1 MIAAI
6 DPRISAAFP
15 CVMVSTAMQGGC
27 TCENASCLR
36 LETGNVEIAAL
47 VAPRPLGLTAAND
60 WTAEIETKGLPELQ
74 AHYALLGAPK
84 NVQGK
89 KLEFGHNYNARSRE
103 LMYGFFNNHFGLG
116 ITPEVLVE
124 QDYIPLSYG
133 EATVWS
139 GDYAALRPELN
150 EAQEIAVLRGLDAR
164 DMAQLATTTTIT
176 DRESLLEFRRVVGGW
191 LEVVV
196 GRGAPTAAEAAVL
209 QPIVSAMSESAG
221 VSGGAVRLSLPV
233 LSQQSP
239 SGSSGTA
246 TGIIEWTGEASGVVI
261 LVASGADTSQEQ
273 QLAAKRQELMSAGLA
288 VVTLELLGAELAEAP
303 VTTNREAACYTLG
316 YNYSVFAHRVH
327 DVLTCIAAVSG
338 IAGPAGVHLMGCSHP
353 AGAIVAAA
361 GALCDAG
368 TLSSIAVQTDGFR
381 FGDITAVRDLNL
393 LPGAV
398 KYGDLPAI
406 LALCAPTPL
415 TLSESTLPEVVAAAY
430 TVEAGASTPRAQ
442 PEGETDLVDFWAA
455 QWGAAEAANL

>member
-1 MIAAI
+1 M
-6 DPRISAAFP
+6 
-15 CVMVSTAMQGGC
+15 
-27 TCENASCLR
+27 
-36 LETGNVEIAAL
+36 
-47 VAPRPLGLTAAND
+47 
-60 WTAEIETKGLPELQ
+60 
-74 AHYALLGAPK
+74 
-84 NVQGK
+84 QGK

-103 LMYGFFNNHFGLG
+103 LMYGFFNKHFALG
-116 ITPEVLVE
+116 IAPEALVE
-124 QDYIPLSYG
+124 QDYIPLSFD

-139 GDYAALRPELN
+139 GEYAALQPELN
-150 EAQEIAVLRGLDAR
+150 EAHELTVLRGLDAR
-164 DMAQLATTTTIT
+164 DMEQLAATTKIT

-196 GRGAPTAAEAAVL
+196 GRGPPTAAEAAVL
-209 QPIVSAMSESAG
+209 QPIVRAMIESAG

-246 TGIIEWTGEASGVVI
+246 NGTIEWTGPGEASGVVI
-261 LVASGADTSQEQ
+261 LVASGGNSLDDQ
-273 QLAAKRQELMSAGLA
+273 QLATKRQELMTAGLA
-288 VVTLELLGAELAEAP
+288 VVALELLGAELTEAP
-303 VTTNREAACYTLG
+303 VTTDREAACYTLG

-327 DVLTCIAAVSG
+327 DVLTCIAAVAG
-338 IAGPAGVHLMGCSHP
+338 IAGPAGVHLIGYSHP

-361 GALCDAG
+361 GALCEAG

-381 FGDITAVRDLNL
+381 FSDITAIRDVNL

-398 KYGDLPAI
+398 KYGDLPAL

-415 TLSESTLPEVVAAAY
+415 TISEPAVPEVVAAVY
-430 TVEAGASTPRAQ
+430 TVEEGASNPRAQ

-455 QWGAAEAANL
+455 QWGAAETPNL